1 MFFILHR
8 SLKIANY
15 TFHNYA
21 IMEKAKEKVKNFYVL
36 YYLTRL
42 SNTKKLLQV
51 NGLYNI
57 QDLADL
63 VSQRS

>member
-8 SLKIANY
+8 SVIIENY

-21 IMEKAKEKVKNFYVL
+21 IMEKAKENVKNIYVW
-36 YYLTRL
+36 YYLTGF
-42 SNTKKLLQV
+42 SITKKLLQV
-51 NGLYNI
+51 NGL

>member
-1 MFFILHR
+1 
-8 SLKIANY
+8 
-15 TFHNYA
+15 
-21 IMEKAKEKVKNFYVL
+21 MEKAKEKVKNFYVW
-36 YYLTRL
+36 YYLTRF

-57 QDLADL
+57 QGLADL